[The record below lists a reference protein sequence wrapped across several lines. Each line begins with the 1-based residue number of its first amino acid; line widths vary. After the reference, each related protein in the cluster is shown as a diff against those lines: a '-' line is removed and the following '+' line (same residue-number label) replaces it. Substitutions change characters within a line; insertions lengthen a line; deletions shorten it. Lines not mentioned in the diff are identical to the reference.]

1 MLGPH
6 WPSVWKICYLLFWCV
21 SNLFKVLS
29 GSTYVKLPRLSPQW
43 VLICSQLPAHHLL
56 MSPGSETTGYLEE
69 CFRAEKDNY
78 YLLFFNVS
86 ENFMFSHGC
95 LPWCQVPQLQ
105 VSLPGW
111 FSLSPFCSTS
121 WETALPTCM
130 RATWRENFPFFPTF
144 HSYKLPWMTLFIFPA
159 ALGESRWKVIDD
171 KLLWWG

>member
-6 WPSVWKICYLLFWCV
+6 WLSVWKVFICYFGV
-21 SNLFKVLS
+21 SAIFSKFCLVPHTWNFLDCL
-29 GSTYVKLPRLSPQW
+29 
-43 VLICSQLPAHHLL
+43 LICSQLPAHHLL

-105 VSLPGW
+105 ASLPGW
-111 FSLSPFCSTS
+111 FSPFCSTS
-121 WETALPTCM
+121 WETALPTCTP
-130 RATWRENFPFFPTF
+130 ATWRENFPFFLTF
-144 HSYKLPWMTLFIFPA
+144 HSYKLPWMTFFIFPA
-159 ALGESRWKVIDD
+159 TLGESRWKVIDD
-171 KLLWWG
+171 KLLWWGSKKGYK